1 MTTKQPSQIL
11 FIGGGTLTII
21 GAAAQLFDIPNA
33 PYIFSLGACLLIYY
47 QFMQAWNTRNSEM
60 RQQRLGRIGF
70 LASLLLALSAYFMFS
85 NSNLWVVAILIYAL
99 SSFSLSFRGD

>member
-33 PYIFSLGACLLIYY
+33 PYIFSLGAGLIVYF
-47 QFMQAWNTRNSEM
+47 QFMQAWKTRNAEM

-70 LASLLLALSAYFMFS
+70 IASSLLALAAYFMFT
-85 NSNLWVVAILIYAL
+85 NSNLWVVVVLIYAL
-99 SSFSLSFRGD
+99 SSFSLSFRGE